1 MTGDV
6 KPWGVFATFV
16 LGALALL
23 AGQLS
28 GIAALSSLY
37 GLSPAQVAT
46 ATQDGGAIVLFIFVS
61 APVQVA
67 VLMIAAGYRGNAA
80 AYLGYKI
87 PRPSE
92 VVFGVAVLV
101 ALIAL
106 GDAVSWFAGRN
117 IVDRFQTDIYQ
128 AAKSANLLPLLLVAI
143 TVFIPVTEES
153 LFRGFLFRGWL
164 RSPRHAWPVIVL
176 TAGLFA
182 VIHVQY
188 DWFLISAGV
197 RLRRLVRVDTLG
209 DRLDDTDHASSRP
222 GQSGRRDRDCV
233 ESEQLTGSGGAG
245 LSKAMQRCGRSRGDD

>member
-1 MTGDV
+1 MSQGVAMTGDL

-28 GIAALSSLY
+28 GIAALSSFY
-37 GLSPAQVAT
+37 GLTPAQVAT
-46 ATQDGGAIVLFIFVS
+46 ATQDGGAIVFFIFIS

-67 VLMIAAGYRGNAA
+67 VLMIAAGYRGNAL

-87 PRPSE
+87 PRRNE

-106 GDAVSWFAGRN
+106 GDAVSWLAGRN
-117 IVDRFQTDIYQ
+117 IVDSFQTHIYQ

-164 RSPRHAWPVIVL
+164 RSPRYAWPVIVF

-188 DWFLISAGV
+188 DWFLIAQVFAFGV
-197 RLRRLVRVDTLG
+197 LFGWIRW
-209 DRLDDTDHASSRP
+209 A
-222 GQSGRRDRDCV
+222 
-233 ESEQLTGSGGAG
+233 TGSTILTMLLHALVNLEGMIETV
-245 LSKAMQRCGRSRGDD
+245 LSLDS

>member
-6 KPWGVFATFV
+6 KPWGVFATFA

-23 AGQLS
+23 SGQLS
-28 GIAALSSLY
+28 GIAALTSFY

-80 AYLGYKI
+80 AYLGYKV
-87 PRPSE
+87 PRRSE
-92 VVFGVAVLV
+92 VVFGVVMVV

-106 GDAVSWFAGRN
+106 GDAASWLVGRN
-117 IVDRFQTDIYQ
+117 MVDRFQTDIYQ

-164 RSPRHAWPVIVL
+164 RSPRYTWPVIVF

-188 DWFLISAGV
+188 DWFLIAQVFAFGV
-197 RLRRLVRVDTLG
+197 LFGWIRW
-209 DRLDDTDHASSRP
+209 A
-222 GQSGRRDRDCV
+222 
-233 ESEQLTGSGGAG
+233 TGSAILTMLLHALVNLEGMIETI
-245 LSKAMQRCGRSRGDD
+245 LSLNS

>member
-6 KPWGVFATFV
+6 KPWGISATFL

-28 GIAALSSLY
+28 GIAALSNLY
-37 GLSPAQVAT
+37 GLSPAQIAA
-46 ATQDGGAIVLFIFVS
+46 ATQDGGAIVLFIFIS

-67 VLMIAAGYRGNAA
+67 VLMIAAGYRGNVV

-87 PRPSE
+87 PRRSE
-92 VVFGVAVLV
+92 VVFAVAVLV

-106 GDAVSWFAGRN
+106 GDAVSWLAGRN
-117 IVDRFQTDIYQ
+117 IVDPFQTDIYQ

-143 TVFIPVTEES
+143 TVFIPITEES

-164 RSPRHAWPVIVL
+164 RSPRYAWPVIVF

-188 DWFLISAGV
+188 DWFLIAQVFAFGV
-197 RLRRLVRVDTLG
+197 LFGWIRW
-209 DRLDDTDHASSRP
+209 A
-222 GQSGRRDRDCV
+222 
-233 ESEQLTGSGGAG
+233 TGSTILTMVLHALVNLEGMIETI
-245 LSKAMQRCGRSRGDD
+245 LSLDS